1 METGVGQVERDTN
14 DASLPVQ
21 EDAGSCEPSPNQNEA
36 GQEAQEVMRR
46 SEKVGVS
53 CEKVGVSCEAVGVTD
68 EKAGVSC
75 EAVGVSGEK
84 PLGVST
90 GQRRKDRQTDRRS
103 APLPSSL
110 SRSHTLPRSCAG
122 GSRRAISARF
132 EERSAE
138 AGSPAPPKFKVQR
151 STSVGASGGN
161 SAKQVLLQWCRLKTQ
176 GYQNVDIQNLS
187 SSWSSGLAFC
197 ALIHSFFPD
206 AFQYSELRPEQREHN
221 FTLAFDTA
229 EEAGCPQLL
238 EVSDM
243 LLMGSRPDPLC
254 VFTYLQSV
262 CQRLRKIELQRK
274 KEREEREREEE
285 KEMYT

>member
-1 METGVGQVERDTN
+1 METEVGQVERDTN

-21 EDAGSCEPSPNQNEA
+21 EDAGSCEPSPDQNGA
-36 GQEAQEVMRR
+36 GQEVQEVMRR

-53 CEKVGVSCEAVGVTD
+53 CEAVGVSCEAVGMSSEAAGVTDEKVGVSCEAVGVSCETVGVTD

-75 EAVGVSGEK
+75 EAVGVSCEAVGVSCEAVGVSCEAVGVSCEK
-84 PLGVST
+84 AVGVST

-122 GSRRAISARF
+122 GSRRLITARF
-132 EERSAE
+132 EERSVE

-176 GYQNVDIQNLS
+176 GYQHVDIQNLS

-197 ALIHSFFPD
+197 ALVHSFFPD

-229 EEAGCPQLL
+229 E
-238 EVSDM
+238 
-243 LLMGSRPDPLC
+243 
-254 VFTYLQSV
+254 
-262 CQRLRKIELQRK
+262 
-274 KEREEREREEE
+274 
-285 KEMYT
+285 